1 MLIFCLISTMVFSCS
16 SSALKCMDFLH
27 FGKKSPVAFNQ
38 VFAKTRVFV
47 GLATIHFLLFSI
59 FTTVITIGY
68 NGSVGDS

>member
-27 FGKKSPVAFNQ
+27 FGKKSLVAFNQ

-47 GLATIHFLLFSI
+47 GLATIYFQLPAVYFLLFSI
-59 FTTVITIGY
+59 FT
-68 NGSVGDS
+68 SEK